1 MKMINKLAGCLVA
14 VSLLSATSC
23 TKILEQQPGSSL
35 DASTAFTTPQTVA
48 AGVAGIYNGLQSGNY
63 YGLRYWALT
72 DLYADIIR
80 HTGTFPSFAQVAN
93 RNILSDNIEVQNMW
107 NTIYSTINRANNVIA
122 AIPAVTDPA
131 FTNKATLEGEARFLR
146 ALAYF
151 DLVRLWGGSVD
162 GYGKPGGL
170 GVPLFTTPTLTIED
184 ATPKARA
191 TEQQVYAQVVADLD
205 FAIANLP
212 AGPRVGRASGD
223 AAISL
228 KSRLELYRG
237 NNAEAEALATQ
248 VINKY
253 RTSTDFGGLNP
264 NYADNWLMQ
273 AYNSEKIFELQYDAT
288 NTNSIAF
295 FYFTGAYGG
304 RNEITAATDLAAKHE
319 AGDKRLPVNVTTASV
334 TAPANK
340 TLKYTRPAGT
350 DNVTIIRLAE
360 LYLIRAEARA
370 KQNKLLEA
378 KADVDMIRAR
388 AGLLATPAIT
398 QAALLEAIEQ
408 ENLLEFAHE
417 GHRFFDLRRNN
428 REDAVLGLTGQNEFK
443 ARWPI
448 PQREQQTSGNVIT
461 QNPGY

>member
-1 MKMINKLAGCLVA
+1 MKNKLAGWLIG

-23 TKILEQQPGSSL
+23 TKILDQQPGSAL
-35 DASTAFTTPQTVA
+35 DASTAFTTRQGVA
-48 AGVAGIYNGLQSGNY
+48 AGVAGIYNGLQGGTY

-72 DLYADIIR
+72 DLYADVIR

-93 RNILSDNIEVQNMW
+93 RNILSDNVEVTNMW
-107 NTIYSTINRANNVIA
+107 NQIYSTINRANNVIA
-122 AIPAVTDPA
+122 AIPGVTDPA
-131 FTNKATLEGEARFLR
+131 FTNKAVLEGEARFAR

-151 DLVRLWGGSVD
+151 DLVRLWGGSLD
-162 GYGKPGGL
+162 GYGKSGGL
-170 GVPLFTTPTLTIED
+170 GVPLFTDPTLTIEN
-184 ATPKARA
+184 AQAKARA
-191 TEQQVYAQVVADLD
+191 TEQQVYEQVVTDLD

-212 AGPRVGRASGD
+212 ATLRRGRPGVD
-223 AAISL
+223 AANGI
-228 KSRLELYRG
+228 KARLELYRG

-248 VINKY
+248 VIDKY
-253 RTSTDFGGLNP
+253 KDRTAFGGLAP
-264 NYADNWLMQ
+264 NYSELWLTQ
-273 AYNSEKIFELQYDAT
+273 NQTPESIFELQYDAT

-319 AGDKRLPVNVTTASV
+319 AGDKRLPVNVTMASAQ
-334 TAPANK
+334 APANK

-350 DNVTIIRLAE
+350 DNFIILRLAE

-370 KQNKLLEA
+370 KQGKLLDA
-378 KADVDMIRAR
+378 KADVDVIRAR
-388 AGLLATPAIT
+388 AGLLPTTALT
-398 QAALLEAIEQ
+398 QDDLLMAIEQ
-408 ENLLEFAHE
+408 ENLIEFAHE

-428 REDAVLGLTGQNEFK
+428 REDAVLGLTGQNEFR

-448 PQREQQTSGNVIT
+448 PQREQQTSVNVIE